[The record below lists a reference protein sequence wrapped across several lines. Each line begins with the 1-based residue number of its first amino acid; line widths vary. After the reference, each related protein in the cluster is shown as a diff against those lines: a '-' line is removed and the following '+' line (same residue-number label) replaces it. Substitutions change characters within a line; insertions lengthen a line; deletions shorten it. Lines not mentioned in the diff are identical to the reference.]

1 MSLVGN
7 LEDLSLGDI
16 LQIISLSQKSGV
28 LALSSELGA
37 GRIVFANGLVQAA
50 CVKGEPNNLRDLLV
64 AKGEVDPAGFDASV
78 ARARDLDQPVETI
91 LARDAG
97 LGPERIEALV
107 HEAVEAAILEM
118 FTWPSGDFSFDV
130 RTELDGDDPVLC
142 LAQGMNAQYLAMEG
156 LRLRDERDRDGDS
169 DDRDSDGD
177 EDEATQPNVSLAE
190 DPLFGD
196 EPLEVDPEPVE
207 SVADVLAAS
216 AIDQAEAVLTLEE
229 VEAALPIGDESTEEP
244 LVERLDGSSADA
256 TDTAPGIETTRAP
269 ETADTSGAEAFAEA
283 VATDATSDGGSAAEA
298 EPARSAEVL
307 AAEAQ
312 GAAGASAPI
321 SSAEAARMPV
331 VLIDPDVA
339 VLDWVKA
346 AIEGEFARV
355 HVFQQAEQGLARI
368 RQYLIRGQVPLVL
381 VSPEIQIDPLSGIR
395 GLGDFVKR
403 LKAQSPRIVVLGLR
417 EDEDAAPAAMPN
429 NLNGVLR
436 RPPRRSLV
444 EQSTPE
450 GAAAGQVLARA
461 LLEILAQTAPG
472 ANAASVGGAAPASLR
487 ALRDATTKLQEA
499 SSRGEVL
506 PVVLDFASAL
516 FARVAIL
523 VVREDT
529 VFAVAGRG
537 IPALEVDP
545 LGADPAISFARPQ
558 AGWIHRVLET
568 GAPVVAAPEAEADAL
583 LLERFGGDLPKQ
595 AYLGPIESGSSVIA
609 VLYGDQ
615 SANDAPMPD
624 THGLE
629 VVLQHAGL
637 ALDRAAL
644 ERALWEVDANA

>member
-28 LALSSELGA
+28 LALASELGA

-64 AKGEVDPAGFDASV
+64 ARGEVDPAGFDASV
-78 ARARDLDQPVETI
+78 ARARDLDQPVESV
-91 LARDAG
+91 LASDAG

-130 RTELDGDDPVLC
+130 RTELDADDPVLR

-156 LRLRDERDRDGDS
+156 LRLRDERDRDGGAAS
-169 DDRDSDGD
+169 HGDDDA
-177 EDEATQPNVSLAE
+177 ATQPNVSAAE

-196 EPLEVDPEPVE
+196 EPLEVDPEPVG
-207 SVADVLAAS
+207 SAADVLAAS

-229 VEAALPIGDESTEEP
+229 VEAALPIGDEVTDAP
-244 LVERLDGSSADA
+244 LVELLDASPPEAVEAGPAVETVSDEARVAEPEPELEAEASPDA
-256 TDTAPGIETTRAP
+256 LAEEAP
-269 ETADTSGAEAFAEA
+269 ESG
-283 VATDATSDGGSAAEA
+283 
-298 EPARSAEVL
+298 
-307 AAEAQ
+307 
-312 GAAGASAPI
+312 GANAPI

-346 AIEGEFARV
+346 AIEGDFARV

-403 LKAQSPRIVVLGLR
+403 LKAQSPRIIVLGLR

-436 RPPRRSLV
+436 RPPRRSLG
-444 EQSTPE
+444 EQTTPE
-450 GAAAGQVLARA
+450 GAAAGQVLSRA
-461 LLEILAQTAPG
+461 LLEILAQSAPG
-472 ANAASVGGAAPASLR
+472 ANAASAGGQAPASLR

-545 LGADPAISFARPQ
+545 LGADPAISFERPQ

-568 GAPVVAAPEAEADAL
+568 GAPVVAAPEAEADAV

-615 SANDAPMPD
+615 SANDAPLPD